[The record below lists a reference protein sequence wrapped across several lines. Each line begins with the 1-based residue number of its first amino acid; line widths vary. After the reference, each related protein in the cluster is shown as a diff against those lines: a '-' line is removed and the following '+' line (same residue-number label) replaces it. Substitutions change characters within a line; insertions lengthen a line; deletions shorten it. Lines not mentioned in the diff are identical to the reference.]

1 MAIDIRRRELLA
13 TFGGA
18 AAWPLAARAEPREQK
33 RRVAVLMGGLFSNDP
48 SGQSEAAAFEAGLA
62 ELGWKL
68 GSNIELEYRWP
79 GAELDQVSIAVNEIA
94 AMRPDLVVTRST
106 PTTAIMMNR
115 GLPIVFVLVTDPLFS
130 GFVQNLGRPGG
141 SVTGFS
147 VFESSVGGKWLA
159 LLKEAAPAVSRVSL
173 LFNPETAP
181 FADGYL
187 RSAEA
192 AGATVGITVV
202 SVPCGTAAHIESA
215 FDARA
220 REGAGGII
228 GIPDTFLNE
237 HRDLIIE
244 LATWHHLPA
253 IYGIRD
259 FVSRGGLLAYSAD
272 FVEIF
277 HRAAGYVD
285 QTLRGV
291 SPGELPVQAPDKF
304 TLSVNLRA
312 ARAIDLTLPQNL
324 IARADEVIE

>member
-1 MAIDIRRRELLA
+1 M
-13 TFGGA
+13 T
-18 AAWPLAARAEPREQK
+18 
-33 RRVAVLMGGLFSNDP
+33 
-48 SGQSEAAAFEAGLA
+48 

-68 GSNIELEYRWP
+68 GGNIELEYRWP
-79 GAELDQVSIAVNEIA
+79 GAELDRVSIAANDIV
-94 AMRPDLVVTRST
+94 AMRPDLVVSRTT

-181 FADGYL
+181 FAENYR

-192 AGATVGITVV
+192 AAATVGITLVAA
-202 SVPCGTAAHIESA
+202 PCGNAAHIESA
-215 FDARA
+215 FAARA
-220 REGAGGII
+220 REGSGGII
-228 GIPDTFLNE
+228 GIPDTFIVE

-244 LATWHHLPA
+244 LAARHRLPA
-253 IYGIRD
+253 VYGVRD
-259 FVSRGGLLAYSAD
+259 FVPSGGLLAYSAD
-272 FVEIF
+272 FVAIF

-285 QTLRGV
+285 QVLRGV
-291 SPGELPVQAPDKF
+291 RPGELPVQAPDKF

-312 ARAIDLTLPQNL
+312 AGAIGLTLPPNL